1 MDNNAVLDQPP
12 PAGDNQKAEKYLNQ
26 LIGLINQDKLQATHT
41 DLNKFNIESIQDHY
55 RMDLDEYEVEVNHSK
70 QPDSGQDYFVLL
82 FNNLEKIEQGGESCV
97 NKVILAYT
105 HLTQAQFM
113 NFKRAADGALNRI
126 KQAEEQKRFKE
137 AMTPIDDVLTKIA
150 STSLKELE
158 PEEKIEAP
166 KEDLA
171 DFTYPQPQKENQD
184 FDNTPKASDYQPETQ
199 PQNQSQAL
207 I

>member
-1 MDNNAVLDQPP
+1 MLDDNTLNSEIPNPQPAQVSPLP
-12 PAGDNQKAEKYLNQ
+12 PAGDNEKAEKYLGQ
-26 LIGLINQDKLQATHT
+26 LINLINQNKLKVTHT

-55 RMDLDEYEVEVNHSK
+55 RMDLNEYEVEVNHSK
-70 QPDSGQDYFVLL
+70 QPDSGQDFYVLL
-82 FNNLEKIEQGGESCV
+82 FNNLKKIEQGGESCV

-105 HLTQAQFM
+105 HLTQDQFM

-137 AMTPIDDVLTKIA
+137 AMTPIDEVLTKIA
-150 STSLKELE
+150 STSLEEPE
-158 PEEKIEAP
+158 PEEKNEAP
-166 KEDLA
+166 
-171 DFTYPQPQKENQD
+171 
-184 FDNTPKASDYQPETQ
+184 FDNTPKASDYQTQ

>member
-1 MDNNAVLDQPP
+1 MENNAVLDQPP
-12 PAGDNQKAEKYLNQ
+12 PAGDSEKAEKYLRQ
-26 LIGLINQDKLQATHT
+26 LIDLINQDKLKVTHT

-55 RMDLDEYEVEVNHSK
+55 RMDLGEYELEINHSK
-70 QPDSGQDYFVLL
+70 QPDSGQDFYVLL
-82 FNNLEKIEQGGESCV
+82 FNNLKKIEQDGESCV

-105 HLTQAQFM
+105 HLTQPQFL

-150 STSLKELE
+150 STSLEE
-158 PEEKIEAP
+158 PEESEPEEIKPEEKVEAP
-166 KEDLA
+166 EEDLA
-171 DFTYPQPQKENQD
+171 DFD
-184 FDNTPKASDYQPETQ
+184 DSPKASDYQTQSQDQ
-199 PQNQSQAL
+199 PQAT

>member
-1 MDNNAVLDQPP
+1 MLDDNTLDSEIPNPQPTQVGPLP
-12 PAGDNQKAEKYLNQ
+12 PAGDNEKAEKYLNQ
-26 LIGLINQDKLQATHT
+26 LISLINQNKLKVTHT

-55 RMDLDEYEVEVNHSK
+55 RMDLNEYEVEVNHSK
-70 QPDSGQDYFVLL
+70 QPDSGQDFYVLL
-82 FNNLEKIEQGGESCV
+82 FNNLKKIEADGESCV

-105 HLTQAQFM
+105 HLTQVQFM

-137 AMTPIDDVLTKIA
+137 AMIPIDDVLTKIA
-150 STSLKELE
+150 SSSLEE

-166 KEDLA
+166 
-171 DFTYPQPQKENQD
+171 
-184 FDNTPKASDYQPETQ
+184 FDNTPKTSDYQPQIQ